1 LHKLPIKPKEL
12 RMNVKKTPLVM
23 KERAGEQP
31 VSNDTQRP
39 KNPLASVFT
48 TKPKPL
54 SDDVSATRPKNPPS
68 NVRPTEGHILEVD
81 GKFKSE
87 YETSTAAM
95 KVGLELKKN
104 YPQIQVKVYD
114 AKERTRTL
122 VELPK

>member
-1 LHKLPIKPKEL
+1 
-12 RMNVKKTPLVM
+12 MNVKKASLVL
-23 KERAGEQP
+23 KEPAVEQS
-31 VSNDTQRP
+31 VNNGTTKP
-39 KNPLASVFT
+39 KNPLANVFT

-68 NVRPTEGHILEVD
+68 NVRPTEGYILEVD

-87 YETSTAAM
+87 FESSEAAM
-95 KVGLELKKN
+95 KAGLELKTK

-122 VELPK
+122 VNLPE